1 MTANDVP
8 VKDPFGTWGFFTASE
23 ASFQAFFIW
32 KVPSEVVKSP
42 RVFPSDMTVHIVDTF
57 EVHPAFGDVNIFD
70 HNRQEILRPFKSVG
84 PIFVKIMPLSFFH
97 AEPI

>member
-1 MTANDVP
+1 
-8 VKDPFGTWGFFTASE
+8 
-23 ASFQAFFIW
+23 
-32 KVPSEVVKSP
+32 
-42 RVFPSDMTVHIVDTF
+42 MTVHIVDTF